1 MKAIELSKNYFYD
14 IAYPIFKKEYPEI
27 ERIWAVGLVGEGSEN
42 FRLDDEISKDHDYGP
57 AFCIWL
63 KKEDKLKHGRKIEE
77 ILRKIPKKYRGFERV
92 EEESAGKRT
101 GLFSIEEFYYKYTS
115 FESFPI
121 SDMDFLKIPES
132 YLATATNGEV
142 FFDNCKIF
150 TKYRTYLKD
159 FYPDDVLKKKLAA
172 YLFQMGQAGQYN
184 LKRSLDRKD
193 MGGVFFSKSEFIEG
207 LFGAL
212 FLLAQTYMPYYK
224 LRYRRLKQLDYYPK
238 ELISDIDKF
247 ILTND
252 YNELI
257 NLSEKISIYIKDILR
272 LRNMTNID
280 EAFLVIQAQEVQKS
294 IKNPQIR
301 NISLMKGN

>member
-14 IAYPIFKKEYPEI
+14 VAYPIFKKEYPQI
-27 ERIWAVGLVGEGSEN
+27 EDIWATGLVGEGSEN

-57 AFCIWL
+57 GFCIWL
-63 KKEDKLKHGRKIEE
+63 KEEDKIKHQRKIEE
-77 ILRKIPKKYRGFERV
+77 ILKKIPKKYMGYERI
-92 EEESAGKRT
+92 ETATSGKRT

-115 FESFPI
+115 FRKFPI
-121 SDMDFLKIPES
+121 EDIDFLKIPES

-150 TKYRTYLKD
+150 TRYRLYLKE

-193 MGGVFFSKSEFIEG
+193 IGGVFLSKSEFIEG
-207 LFGAL
+207 LFGSL
-212 FLLAQTYMPYYK
+212 FLLAKVYMPYYK
-224 LRYRRLKQLDYYPK
+224 LRLRRLKQIDYYPK
-238 ELISDIDKF
+238 ELMNDIEKF
-247 ILTND
+247 ILSND
-252 YNELI
+252 YKELI
-257 NLSEKISIYIKDILR
+257 DLSEKLSIYIKEILKF
-272 LRNMTNID
+272 RNMTRID
-280 EAFLVIQAQEVQKS
+280 ESFLLIQAQQVQKS
-294 IKNPQIR
+294 IRNPQIR